1 MAQPINDREPIINPD
16 GTPTQYFIRQLQER
30 GITVD
35 GKITAEQ
42 ALEIIEN
49 WSADRDINVTSP
61 ITGGGPLNSDVTIG
75 MADSGVT
82 PGSYTNTNLTVDQFG
97 RITAASNGSGG
108 GGGGGPFQPPNS
120 SIFSYFGY
128 DANAPTLTDDATRG
142 LIVNWVTPVSGDR
155 ERTIVVPLTD
165 KTQSWTLVMGV
176 RQYGTSTNFSYGG
189 LVLYDSVANR
199 TEQVAWSR
207 DGRSNLNQARSAF
220 TGLGTS
226 FATSIGLY
234 SFGAVDLWYRVEYDS
249 SLNTLS
255 YYISENQGA
264 TWATVV
270 TGRTATTFLTNRAD
284 HVGLDM
290 VYNRTAARPNIDEIY
305 YWDLTGPGV

>member
-49 WSADRDINVTSP
+49 WSADRDINVTAP
-61 ITGGGPLNSDVTIG
+61 ITGGGPLSSDVTIG

-120 SIFSYFGY
+120 SIFSYFGF

-155 ERTIVVPLTD
+155 ERIIVVPLTD

-176 RQYGTSTNFSYGG
+176 RQYGPNNNFSWGG
-189 LVLYDSVANR
+189 AVLYDSIANR
-199 TEQVAWSR
+199 TEQSAWFRHS
-207 DGRSNLNQARSAF
+207 GQAANRIRAAF
-220 TGLGTS
+220 SGAGTDFGAALGSYGLGH
-226 FATSIGLY
+226 
-234 SFGAVDLWYRVEYDS
+234 VDMWYRIVFDS
-249 SLNTLS
+249 GADTLS
-255 YYISENQGA
+255 YEISEDQGGV
-264 TWATVV
+264 WNTVIS
-270 TGRTATTFLTNRAD
+270 GRPATTYLTNRAD
-284 HVGLDM
+284 YVGLDTC
-290 VYNRTAARPNIDEIY
+290 YNRTAARPNLDEIY